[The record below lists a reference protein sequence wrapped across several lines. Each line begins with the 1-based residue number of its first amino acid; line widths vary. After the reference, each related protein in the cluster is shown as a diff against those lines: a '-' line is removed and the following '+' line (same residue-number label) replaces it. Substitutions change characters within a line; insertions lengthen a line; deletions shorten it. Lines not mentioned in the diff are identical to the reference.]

1 MSINIGE
8 ILGSAG
14 RIFWKHKVLWV
25 FGILASCTASQY
37 TPGNNVSYSFSEGDL
52 GNLPAGVEDT
62 LNRLFENP
70 ALIVGSI
77 ALVTALICVLVL
89 LFLALAVLGRIGL
102 ITGAQKGDAGAE
114 RLTFQELFQASK
126 PYFWRVFGLSILLG
140 LGGFVLVLLFVV
152 FFMVFAVVTLG
163 LALLC
168 LIPLICLLVP
178 LGWLVVVL
186 IEQAEIAIVLEDR
199 DIPGGLSRGWQ
210 VINTNWGPVIVMGLI
225 LILGSAVVSVLLAL
239 PFFLLAFPT
248 MLAFISGGPSAQQT
262 ALIALLVCGCLY
274 VPILIFANG
283 LVQTYYHSAW
293 TLTFLRLTGH
303 GPRLPEP
310 EESPP
315 SPQLEPLD
323 A

>member
-14 RIFWKHKVLWV
+14 RIFWKHKVLWI
-25 FGILASCTASQY
+25 FGILASCTANGYS
-37 TPGNNVSYSFSEGDL
+37 GGANSNYSFSSGETV
-52 GNLPAGVEDT
+52 NLPAGVEDT

-70 ALIVGSI
+70 GLIVGMI
-77 ALVTALICVLVL
+77 VLGAVLICVLVL

-114 RLTFQELFQASK
+114 RLTFGELFQASK

-140 LGGFVLVLLFVV
+140 LGGFVLVLLFIV
-152 FFMVFAVVTLG
+152 FVTVFAVVTLG
-163 LALLC
+163 LGVLC
-168 LIPLICLLVP
+168 LIPLFCLLVP
-178 LGWLVVVL
+178 LGWLVAVL

-248 MLAFISGGPSAQQT
+248 MFAFIAGGPSAQQT
-262 ALIALLVCGCLY
+262 ALITLLVCGCLY
-274 VPILIFANG
+274 VPVLIFANG

-293 TLTFLRLTGH
+293 TLTFLRLTGR
-303 GPRLPEP
+303 GPQLPEP
-310 EESPP
+310 EESLP